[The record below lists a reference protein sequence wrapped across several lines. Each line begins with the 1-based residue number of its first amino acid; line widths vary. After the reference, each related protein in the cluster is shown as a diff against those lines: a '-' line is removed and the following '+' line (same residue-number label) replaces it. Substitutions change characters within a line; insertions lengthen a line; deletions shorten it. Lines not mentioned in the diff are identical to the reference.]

1 MAAGRITHSLGCA
14 TAPMTPLFRRHVNQA
29 RMLTPMSRQRS
40 GPARSSRFVDSTG
53 RRWEVRELPGKP
65 GAPPPRSPSLVFE
78 TEGLIRRVRRY
89 PPNWLEL
96 PATELEALSW
106 RT

>member
-1 MAAGRITHSLGCA
+1 
-14 TAPMTPLFRRHVNQA
+14 
-29 RMLTPMSRQRS
+29 MLTSTSRQRS

-53 RRWEVRELPGKP
+53 RRWEVRELPGKT
-65 GAPPPRSPSLVFE
+65 GALPPRAPSLVFE
-78 TEGLIRRVRRY
+78 TEGVIRRVRRY
-89 PPNWLEL
+89 PQNWPEL